1 MARIIISE
9 AEIIEALSSA
19 RRELPPDPLGAFT
32 VRELAKKA
40 HKAEA
45 TIRDRDRDVEREG
58 LIEEVQLYRSRS
70 NGRPL
75 MVPGFESS
83 PPRRRLGGDVV
94 ADGIGNSNADSTKCS
109 RCGCTALVFTS
120 PSIAERDRPRHYPR
134 LLGPARRPSAQG

>member
-45 TIRDRDRDVEREG
+45 TIRGEIATLKEKG

-75 MVPGFESS
+75 MVPGFRVLAA
-83 PPRRRLGGDVV
+83 P
-94 ADGIGNSNADSTKCS
+94 KK
-109 RCGCTALVFTS
+109 
-120 PSIAERDRPRHYPR
+120 
-134 LLGPARRPSAQG
+134 ARR